1 MQLRMNFRNDDYM
14 FFSDSVSGDTLAE
27 ALKEAEK
34 KMKDYKGLECSV
46 VFTIAWIDEPDYTAE
61 ILLDDIESM
70 VKEARDIYASS
81 KDI

>member
-14 FFSDSVSGDTLAE
+14 FFSDVASGDTLAE
-27 ALKEAEK
+27 ALKDAEK

-46 VFTIAWIDEPDYTAE
+46 VFTIAWIDEPDYNAE

-70 VKEARDIYASS
+70 VKEARGIYASS